1 MDTVADLRRVI
12 RRLEGARPRR
22 PAPEPVESIAGGE
35 VFETPDGALVRVRRT
50 FPWSHRHGR
59 YALVDG
65 CDVTASLLALLARSE
80 EHLLA
85 DRRLLFLDIETTGLA
100 GGTGTYAFLVGVGF
114 VEGESFVVEQY
125 FMRDF
130 DEEPALLAA
139 LEPLLVR
146 APAVVTFNGTGFDL
160 PLLETRFVLGRR
172 RWPQIVHVDL
182 LAPARRVWSAA
193 LSDCRLPTLER
204 GVLGLARTDDV
215 PGWEIPSRFFAYL
228 RDRAAGRLRPV
239 FAHNLDDVLS
249 LVVLLGWFAKAL
261 QGHAPRLSAEE
272 MAGLGRFWERVD
284 AQRSVDW
291 YRGAL
296 DAGLDGTFAHWVR
309 LRLAWWEKRRAR
321 WDAARDLW
329 EAAIRAEFFDPRPWE
344 ELAKFHEHRRR
355 DLTAA
360 YDLVSAALEMARS
373 APVSARVVDAFVYRR
388 TRLERRRD
396 GGRSPR

>member
-22 PAPEPVESIAGGE
+22 PAPEPVDSIVGGE
-35 VFETPDGALVRVRRT
+35 VFETGEGALVRVRRT
-50 FPWSHRHGR
+50 FPCSHRHGR

-65 CDVTASLLALLARSE
+65 CAVTASFLALLARSE
-80 EHLLA
+80 ERLLA

-139 LEPLLVR
+139 LEPLLAR
-146 APAVVTFNGTGFDL
+146 AQAVVTFNGTGFDL

-172 RWPQIVHVDL
+172 RWPQLVHVDL

-204 GVLGLARTDDV
+204 DVLELARTDDV

-261 QGHAPRLSAEE
+261 GGDAPRLSAEE

-284 AQRSVDW
+284 AERSVNW

-321 WDAARDLW
+321 WDAARALW
-329 EAAIRAEFFDPRPWE
+329 ETAIRAEFFDPRPWE

-355 DLTAA
+355 DLSAA
-360 YDLVSAALEMARS
+360 YDLVSAALAIARS

-388 TRLERRRD
+388 ARLERRRD
-396 GGRSPR
+396 GGRSAR